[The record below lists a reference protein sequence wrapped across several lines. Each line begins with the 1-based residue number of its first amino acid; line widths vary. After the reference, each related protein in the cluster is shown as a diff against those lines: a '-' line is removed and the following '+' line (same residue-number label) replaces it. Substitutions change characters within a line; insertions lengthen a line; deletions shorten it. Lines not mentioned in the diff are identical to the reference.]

1 VGRRDFGRY
10 KIAEELGRGAMG
22 VVYRATDPLL
32 GRSVAIKAI
41 NQAYLENLG
50 VSAAEYYQRFR
61 REAEVAGGLN
71 HPHIVKIFDLGPDYI
86 VMELVEGESLRA
98 VLRARTHF
106 SLSRILEMV
115 AQVADALDCAHA
127 QGIVHRD
134 IKPANIMRRPDGS
147 VTVMDFGLARV
158 ESSTLTA
165 AGEILGSAS
174 YMAPEL
180 VLGAQADAKSDIF
193 ALGVVAYELM
203 TGERPFAGPSI
214 TSILYKIVQEPPPS
228 AHGVDLNVPP
238 DYDDIFAKV
247 LAKEAAGRYQKAGDF
262 ASELT
267 LKKWVDRDPVLTARA
282 GAELVPGSVEEAGQE
297 PSVLEELVPPVVLPE
312 AKEPV
317 AEEPA
322 AAATF
327 IMQAPEAGTVAPAPS
342 EAPAAAPNAQAETTV
357 VLPAPGAPPRAP
369 FRVQF
374 SGQTTWGPDSR
385 HPKAGERTAILRA
398 PLPPAPAAGAE
409 ATLVMAAPPLAEDAG
424 AATLVLPPSPP
435 VVAGPDD
442 TGPLGVTLPAI
453 PPKAPAAPPAPGPD
467 DTGPLGPATAPL
479 PIPRQLP
486 PSPRRLSPALL
497 LGGIA
502 AVMLIGGATLTG
514 LAYFFLH
521 RGVAQAPP
529 TPSGPVA
536 PAESEGLPPPEAEI
550 PKSAPPAAVSPQA
563 TTEAGPA
570 PLEVS
575 APAALST
582 PPPAPAATLPTVAP
596 RAAKEPATLLVASQ
610 PSGARVKVGS
620 QSGTTPS
627 RLTLQPGPVIVV
639 VEKDG
644 FRRWRKRLTLASG
657 RTQELT
663 ARLRP
668 AAPRSASQP
677 ALVTAGDLVP
687 LAADVTPPRRLS
699 GDSPGYPDQAQKLK
713 LGGSV
718 LLEFLVTEHGKVK
731 EPKILE
737 SAGEVLDKV
746 SIEAV
751 SRWRYQ
757 PAVKAGVKVKV
768 KQQAR
773 FTFKAR

>member
-1 VGRRDFGRY
+1 MGRRDFGRY

-86 VMELVEGESLRA
+86 VMELVEGQSLHA
-98 VLRARTHF
+98 LLRARTHF
-106 SLSRILEMV
+106 TLSRILEMV

-158 ESSTLTA
+158 ESSTLTV

-228 AHGVDLNVPP
+228 AHGVNLNVPP
-238 DYDDIFAKV
+238 DYDDVFAKV

-267 LKKWVDRDPVLTARA
+267 LKKWVDRDPVLTARG
-282 GAELVPGSVEEAGQE
+282 GAELVPGSIEEVGQE
-297 PSVLEELVPPVVLPE
+297 PSVLEELVPLLVLPE
-312 AKEPV
+312 I
-317 AEEPA
+317 EEPA

-327 IMQAPEAGTVAPAPS
+327 IMQGPEVGTVAPAPG
-342 EAPAAAPNAQAETTV
+342 EAPSSAPNAQAETTV
-357 VLPAPGAPPRAP
+357 VLPAPGAPPRTP
-369 FRVQF
+369 LRVQF
-374 SGQTTWGPDSR
+374 SGQSTWGPDSR

-409 ATLVMAAPPLAEDAG
+409 ATFMMAAPTPAEDAG
-424 AATLVLPPSPP
+424 AATLVLPPPPP

-453 PPKAPAAPPAPGPD
+453 PPKAPSAPPAPGPD

-479 PIPRQLP
+479 PIPRQVP
-486 PSPRRLSPALL
+486 PPPKRLSPALL
-497 LGGIA
+497 LGGVA
-502 AVMLIGGATLTG
+502 AVLLIGAASLAG
-514 LAYFFLH
+514 LAYLFLH
-521 RGVAQAPP
+521 RGAPVAQVPE
-529 TPSGPVA
+529 TPAGPLA
-536 PAESEGLPPPEAEI
+536 ASESEAMPLPEAEI
-550 PKSAPPAAVSPQA
+550 RKPTPTAAVSPQ
-563 TTEAGPA
+563 TMTEAPA
-570 PLEVS
+570 PVEAS
-575 APAALST
+575 EPAAPAT
-582 PPPAPAATLPTVAP
+582 PPPVPEPSIPAVAP
-596 RAAKEPATLLVASQ
+596 RAVKGPATLVVASQ
-610 PSGARVKVGS
+610 PPGAWVKVGS
-620 QSGTTPS
+620 LSGTTPC
-627 RLTLQPGPVIVV
+627 RLSIQPGPVTVV

-644 FRRWRKRLTLASG
+644 FRRWRKRLTLVSG
-657 RTQELT
+657 RTEEVT
-663 ARLRP
+663 ARLQRT
-668 AAPRSASQP
+668 AAPGSARPP
-677 ALVTAGDLVP
+677 AVAKGDLVS

-699 GDSPGYPDQAQKLK
+699 GESPSYPDQAQKLK

-718 LLEFLVTEHGKVK
+718 LLEFLVTEHGEVK
-731 EPKILE
+731 EPKVLE
-737 SAGEVLDKV
+737 SAGEVLDNV

-768 KQQAR
+768 KQRAR
-773 FTFKAR
+773 FTFKARS